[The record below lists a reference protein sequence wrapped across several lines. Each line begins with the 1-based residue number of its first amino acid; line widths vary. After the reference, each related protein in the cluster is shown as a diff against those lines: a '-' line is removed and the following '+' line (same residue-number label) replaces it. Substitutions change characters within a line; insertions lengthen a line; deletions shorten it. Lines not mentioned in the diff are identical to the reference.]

1 MWEMFDSLTLQG
13 RTLSFIRD
21 SFKDLNINF
30 LEEYTDVPLLKRM
43 IRTLRKAA

>member
-1 MWEMFDSLTLQG
+1 MWKLFDSLTLQG
-13 RTLSFIRD
+13 RTLSFIRTTY
-21 SFKDLNINF
+21 KDLNINF

>member
-21 SFKDLNINF
+21 SFKALDINF
-30 LEEYTDVPLLKRM
+30 LEEFTDVPLLKRM
-43 IRTLRKAA
+43 IRTLRKAI